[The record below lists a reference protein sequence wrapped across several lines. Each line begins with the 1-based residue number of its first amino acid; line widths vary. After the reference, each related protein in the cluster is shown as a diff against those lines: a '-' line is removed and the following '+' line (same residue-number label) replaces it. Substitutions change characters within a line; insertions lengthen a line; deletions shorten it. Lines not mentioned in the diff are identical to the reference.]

1 MSSSK
6 TAHDIKYQLHRF
18 AGSVQFILIL
28 VLKLKIDLGSVIKSR
43 SKNDKAKR
51 GFHVTTDLPN
61 TPTPPDRNEPCSIKE
76 VRSIAT
82 LSLCGTNFHVL

>member
-1 MSSSK
+1 MSSGK
-6 TAHDIKYQLHRF
+6 TAHDIKYLLHRF

-28 VLKLKIDLGSVIKSR
+28 VLKLCINLGSAIKSH

-51 GFHVTTDLPN
+51 GFHATTDLLS

-76 VRSIAT
+76 VSSVAT
-82 LSLCGTNFHVL
+82 VLLYETNFHVP